1 MASLV
6 VVSGLIALAMAWAI
20 GAQDVSNALGTSVG
34 SKALTVRQA
43 IVVGTVCEFLGSLSG
58 GEVANTI
65 SGGILNMNNINDHQ
79 YILCM
84 FATMAGAFVWLAIAT
99 LYSLPVSTT
108 HSLIGALVGVGLV
121 EGGLHG
127 VQWDGVLKIGTCMPF
142 IQFIHS
148 YLSTCACAYK
158 AMQGIHG

>member
-1 MASLV
+1 M
-6 VVSGLIALAMAWAI
+6 I
-20 GAQDVSNALGTSVG
+20 GA
-34 SKALTVRQA
+34 
-43 IVVGTVCEFLGSLSG
+43 GTVCEFLGSLSG

-65 SGGILNMNNINDHQ
+65 SGGILNMKNISEHQ

-127 VQWDGVLKIGTCMPF
+127 VQWDGVLKIGM
-142 IQFIHS
+142 
-148 YLSTCACAYK
+148 LACLLACLFK
-158 AMQGIHG
+158 RSRVMVIVFEQVIRG